1 MLLDKEPA
9 CRQLVEEV
17 QSFLAQ
23 GSRDHKPIGSFE
35 KELTSR
41 EVSVLEL
48 LAQGHDNET
57 IAARLNI
64 AQKTVRNHI
73 SSIFDKLG
81 VNTRAKAIVRAR
93 EHGYGQS
100 TEVL

>member
-1 MLLDKEPA
+1 MSSA
-9 CRQLVEEV
+9 TVEEV

-73 SSIFDKLG
+73 SSVLDKL
-81 VNTRAKAIVRAR
+81 RR
-93 EHGYGQS
+93 EHPRKSHRASARSMGYGQS
-100 TEVL
+100 TERG